1 MKNLLFK
8 AGVKNVLVREI
19 VFQFPLLLTSIRRVG
34 SVGLIFYDFKVTKS
48 QKQINLLKFLSMTVA
63 NTVLIFHG

>member
-34 SVGLIFYDFKVTKS
+34 SVELIFYDFKVTKS

>member
-19 VFQFPLLLTSIRRVG
+19 VFQFPLLLTSIRRVR

-63 NTVLIFHG
+63 NTVLIFHE

>member
-34 SVGLIFYDFKVTKS
+34 SVVLIFYDFKVTKS